1 MVLYRLFFYLYFW
14 REKKKRFKENMLKK
28 CKLIIIK
35 LYRCFIIDINNV
47 DCCFFSRNRKLW

>member
-1 MVLYRLFFYLYFW
+1 
-14 REKKKRFKENMLKK
+14 MLKK

-47 DCCFFSRNRKLW
+47 DCCFFSRNRKLWQVILN